1 MSFEKFP
8 HIDNRT
14 KDELRKHGITGLFP
28 IQAKTFDYIYNGEDL
43 IARDLTGSGK
53 TMAFALPIVERMRK
67 NKSFDSPDKNR
78 VIILTPTRELATQ
91 VQQEIEKLK
100 HFRSEFKVTC
110 IYGGVPYDR
119 QERDLLQGSDI
130 IVGTTGRFMD
140 HMRRI
145 KFNLKNVEAVILDE
159 ADRMLDMGFAPD
171 INEIMNKVKYDSEKK
186 PQFVLFSATIPTW
199 VKQVARTY
207 LNKEHQFVDLVKNLK
222 NKTAKSVVH
231 MSIPCEDENKI
242 NALADVMKSHYEPD
256 IKIIVFTETKME
268 ANDIL
273 NSKALKS
280 IGSGSGRVGVQ

>member
-186 PQFVLFSATIPTW
+186 PQFILFSATIPTW